1 LYEAG
6 LEGTN
11 TPRYPSQKKKFIV
24 LQAPAGP
31 VMGGCVVGD
40 TIEDAR
46 NSVYESVKRIGFEAK
61 VFDRISGDW

>member
-1 LYEAG
+1 V
-6 LEGTN
+6 EGTN
-11 TPRYPSQKKKFIV
+11 TPRNPSQKKKYII

-46 NSVYESVKRIGFEAK
+46 NSVYELVKRIGFEAK
-61 VFDRISGDW
+61 VFDRTIGDW

>member
-1 LYEAG
+1 
-6 LEGTN
+6 
-11 TPRYPSQKKKFIV
+11 

-46 NSVYESVKRIGFEAK
+46 NSVYELVKRIGFEAN
-61 VFDRISGDW
+61 VFDRIIEDLYGE